1 MRLATAARGFPTL
14 NMSAMTAARNSTLG
28 RYGED
33 VAVRRLTALGMT
45 VLDRNW
51 RGPSGE
57 IDLVLR
63 DGSTLVIC
71 EVKTRT
77 TAAYGHPLEA
87 VTVTKARRLRRLAA
101 EWIRARGVHP
111 TDVRL
116 DLVGV
121 LQPGRG
127 AAQIEHVKGVG

>member
-1 MRLATAARGFPTL
+1 
-14 NMSAMTAARNSTLG
+14 MTAARNSTLG

-33 VAVRRLTALGMT
+33 VAARQLTALGMT
-45 VLDRNW
+45 VIDRNW

-63 DGSTLVIC
+63 DGDTLVIC

-77 TAAYGHPLEA
+77 TPDRGHPLEA
-87 VTVTKARRLRRLAA
+87 VDGSKAQRLRRLAA
-101 EWIRARGVHP
+101 EWMQARHIRPAE
-111 TDVRL
+111 VRI
-116 DLVGV
+116 DIVGV

-127 AAQIEHVKGVG
+127 AAHIEHLKGVG

>member
-1 MRLATAARGFPTL
+1 
-14 NMSAMTAARNSTLG
+14 MTAERNATLG

-33 VAVRRLTALGMT
+33 VAARHLTELGMT
-45 VLDRNW
+45 VIDRNW

-63 DGSTLVIC
+63 DANTLVIC

-77 TAAYGHPLEA
+77 TVENGHPLEA
-87 VTVTKARRLRRLAA
+87 IDATKAGRLRRLAA
-101 EWIRARGVHP
+101 EWIEARKAHP
-111 TDVRL
+111 GDVRL
-116 DLVGV
+116 DIVGV
-121 LQPGRG
+121 LQPGHG

>member
-1 MRLATAARGFPTL
+1 
-14 NMSAMTAARNSTLG
+14 MTAARNSKLG

-33 VAVRRLTALGMT
+33 VAARRLAALGMT

-63 DGSTLVIC
+63 DGNTLVIC

-77 TAAYGHPLEA
+77 TVDRGHPLEA
-87 VTVTKARRLRRLAA
+87 VDGKKARRLRRLAA
-101 EWIRARGVHP
+101 EWIEVHHVRP
-111 TDVRL
+111 TDVRI

-127 AAQIEHVKGVG
+127 AARIEHLRGIG

>member
-1 MRLATAARGFPTL
+1 
-14 NMSAMTAARNSTLG
+14 MTAARNSTLG

-33 VAVRRLTALGMT
+33 VAARHLVELGMT
-45 VLDRNW
+45 VIDRNW

-63 DGSTLVIC
+63 DADTLVIC

-77 TAAYGHPLEA
+77 STDTGHPLEA
-87 VTVTKARRLRRLAA
+87 IDDVKAARLRRLAA
-101 EWIRARGVHP
+101 EWVQEKHAHP
-111 TDVRL
+111 GDIRL
-116 DLVGV
+116 DIVGV

-127 AAQIEHVKGVG
+127 AAQVEHVKGVG

>member
-1 MRLATAARGFPTL
+1 
-14 NMSAMTAARNSTLG
+14 MTAARNSTLG

-33 VAVRRLTALGMT
+33 VAARRLSSHGMT

-63 DGSTLVIC
+63 DGDVLVIC

-77 TAAYGHPLEA
+77 TADRGHPLEA
-87 VTVTKARRLRRLAA
+87 VNETKARRLRRLAA
-101 EWIRARGVHP
+101 EWIEAH
-111 TDVRL
+111 DVRPADVRI

-127 AAQIEHVKGVG
+127 AAQIEHLKGVG

>member
-1 MRLATAARGFPTL
+1 
-14 NMSAMTAARNSTLG
+14 MTAARNTSLG

-33 VAVRRLTALGMT
+33 VAARTLTERGMR
-45 VLDRNW
+45 VIARNW

-63 DGSTLVIC
+63 DGGVLVVC

-77 TAAYGHPLEA
+77 SADLGHPLEA
-87 VTVTKARRLRRLAA
+87 VDVTKARRLRRLAA
-101 EWIRARGVHP
+101 EWMVAHDVHP
-111 TDVRL
+111 ADVRI

-121 LQPGRG
+121 LQSGRG
-127 AAQIEHVKGVG
+127 AAQVEHLEGVG

>member
-1 MRLATAARGFPTL
+1 
-14 NMSAMTAARNSTLG
+14 MTAARNSTLG

-77 TAAYGHPLEA
+77 TASHGHPLEA

-101 EWIRARGVHP
+101 EWIEARGVHP
-111 TDVRL
+111 AEVRL

-121 LQPGRG
+121 LQAGRG